1 MKETFS
7 EGNRVDTTDGLKIL
21 FDDGG
26 WVLLRPSGTE
36 PIFRIYSESKD
47 ENLSKE
53 RGAQFEKVAS
63 DYMEGL

>member
-1 MKETFS
+1 MRDTFS
-7 EGNRVDTTDGLKIL
+7 PGNKVDTTDGLKIL

-47 ENLSKE
+47 EDLSKE
-53 RGAQFEKVAS
+53 RGAMFEKAAS
-63 DYMEGL
+63 DFMNGI